1 MSARAAV
8 DQVVNEPANEQIEGK
23 ANGRASGAAS
33 RKATRVSSLRR
44 SLLTP
49 LLAGWV
55 LGTAA
60 QLRQSALFGLE
71 VYACFSALALVLYA
85 LIAIKTRAN
94 DFRND
99 FRSDFL
105 GDWRSVARM
114 VLALACTASMAF
126 ALCGLRA
133 VHFERQ
139 ALAAELEG
147 RDIQVVG
154 VVSAMPQR
162 HAGGARFR
170 FAVESARLVGAGEVR
185 LPPLIY
191 LGYYSEPGASTLPD
205 LQPGQRW
212 QWVVRLKAPHGNS
225 NPRGFD
231 YELWLWEQGLQAT
244 GHVRTARTLEAPRL
258 LAQTWR
264 HPLEQARAAV
274 RDAIFAAVPERRAAG
289 IIAALV
295 VGDQGAIERA
305 DWDVFR
311 ATGVAHLMSIS
322 GLHVTLFAWLAGWL
336 VGRLWRRSTGLCLRV
351 PAPHAAFAGGV
362 LLATAYALF
371 SGWGVPSQRTVVM
384 LATVALLRW
393 QGRRWPWP
401 VVWLLAVA
409 VVLAWDPWALL
420 QAGFWLSFVAV
431 AVLFASD
438 PAPAHD
444 PAEKPSSVEGRS
456 LAVRILSW
464 PAAWLAPLKGLLRE
478 QAVVTL
484 ALTPLTLLLF
494 GQFSVV
500 GLFANLLAIPWV
512 TLVVTPLAMLGA
524 LWTPVW
530 SLCAVSLYLLDLLLQ
545 PLAGLPFATYSIA
558 NPAIWAGA
566 MALFGGILM
575 VLRLPWAF
583 RLMGLPL
590 VLPVLLWQ
598 APRPAAGEFEV
609 VAADVGQGTAVLLR
623 TASHSLLYD
632 AGPRY
637 GPESDAGHR
646 VLVPLLR
653 SLDERLD
660 LLLLS
665 HRDSDH
671 TGGAASILAMQPQ
684 SRVLGSLEAG
694 HEINAARPIEPCVAG
709 QRWQWDGVDFEILHP
724 RPLDYAQAQAGQLK
738 PNGLSCVL
746 RVTSAANPGPAAVR
760 RSALLTGDIEAAQEA
775 ALLAGSDSSAGAAVA
790 SPLQADL
797 LLVPHHGSKT
807 SSSAAFLEAVAPRF
821 ALLQAGYR
829 NRYGHPA
836 DAVSARYQ
844 ALGIPVLD
852 SVHCGAATWSSAE
865 PGQVKC
871 QRQQAPR
878 YWQHRPP

>member
-1 MSARAAV
+1 M
-8 DQVVNEPANEQIEGK
+8 
-23 ANGRASGAAS
+23 
-33 RKATRVSSLRR
+33 SSLRR
-44 SLLTP
+44 PLLTP

-55 LGTAA
+55 AGTAA
-60 QLRQSALFGLE
+60 QLSQSALFPIE
-71 VYACFSALALVLYA
+71 FYACFVAVALILYARLAIKEIAYGLRLVLS
-85 LIAIKTRAN
+85 L
-94 DFRND
+94 
-99 FRSDFL
+99 
-105 GDWRSVARM
+105 
-114 VLALACTASMAF
+114 AF
-126 ALCGLRA
+126 AASLAFGLCGLRA
-133 VHFERQ
+133 GHFERQ
-139 ALAAELEG
+139 ALGTELEG

-162 HAGGARFR
+162 HAGGARLR

-191 LGYYSEPGASTLPD
+191 LGYYSEPGVTPPD

-258 LAQTWR
+258 LAQTWQ
-264 HPLEQARAAV
+264 HPLEQARSSV

-336 VGRLWRRSTGLCLRV
+336 VGRLWRRSATLCLRV

-393 QGRRWPWP
+393 LGRRWPWP

-438 PAPAHD
+438 PAPVREFAER
-444 PAEKPSSVEGRS
+444 PATAGSRPLFERV
-456 LAVRILSW
+456 LSW
-464 PAAWLAPLKGLLRE
+464 PAAWLAPLRGLLRE

-524 LWTPVW
+524 LWTPFW
-530 SLCAVSLYLLDLLLQ
+530 SLCALGLSLLDLLLQ
-545 PLAGLPFATYSIA
+545 ALASLPFATYSVA
-558 NPAIWAGA
+558 TPAMWAGA
-566 MALFGGILM
+566 TAIIGGILL

-598 APRPAAGEFEV
+598 APRPVPGEFEV

-684 SRVLGSLEAG
+684 ARVLGSLEAG
-694 HEINAARPIEPCVAG
+694 HEINALRPIEPCVAG
-709 QRWQWDGVDFEILHP
+709 QRWQWDGVDFQILHP
-724 RPLDYAQAQAGQLK
+724 RAQDYVQARAGQLK
-738 PNGLSCVL
+738 SNALSCVL
-746 RVTSAANPGPAAVR
+746 RITSQVASPGVLGTRTDATR

-775 ALLAGSDSSAGAAVA
+775 ALLAPSESPEGAAAGASA
-790 SPLQADL
+790 LQADL

-807 SSSAAFLEAVAPRF
+807 SSSAAFLEAVAPRL
-821 ALLQAGYR
+821 AVLQAGYR

-836 DAVSARYQ
+836 EAVTARYG

-852 SVHCGAATWSSAE
+852 TVHCGAATWSSAD
-865 PGQVKC
+865 PAQVKC
-871 QRQQAPR
+871 QRQQALR